1 MNQSANPTI
10 GRFEVES
17 RLGSGTQGQVYL
29 CWDPKLERNV
39 AVKIIHAGSEYDA
52 SDHEEIIDEALLA
65 ARLSHPNVVPIFE
78 AGIHKNS
85 PVLIFEY
92 VDGVPLRQYVKEHG
106 VFSESEALTLMMG
119 IGSGMQCAHAEGVAH
134 LDLSPNNIMVDVENR
149 PRVMDF
155 GLARLVSKTVTNEE
169 DMISGTPRYMS
180 PEHFSS
186 RPLSAATDVFSL
198 GLIFYELL
206 TAKYALDAA
215 TVDAMVGAICKV
227 EVEWSAL
234 ARAKVSAEV
243 IALIRD
249 MLHPDPACRIKDGG
263 EFVAVMQDI
272 FAIKKS
278 EEKGK
283 LTLDFLLRRLKRRP
297 EFPAFSQSII
307 EVNRLTDED
316 SVAGY
321 DKVGA
326 VILRDFSLTN
336 RVMKIANSAFFDRG
350 SEGVKTISQAIA
362 RLGLNL
368 VRMIS
373 NGLMMFDQAEGRDP
387 KLSDALVKSFIT
399 ALLARHLASQT
410 SRRLAEEAFI
420 SGLFHQLG
428 SHLVMFYLEHE
439 AQDVEA
445 LIDSGIEIEQAERQ
459 ILSTTTASLGQAI
472 AASWHF
478 PDSII
483 HCMSKAPKGV
493 IETPGNNQDIVF
505 LTVNFANEICN
516 LVHLEKPDAD
526 VVVDTQRLI
535 ERYSSIYQDD
545 AINLVR
551 LLMAALDK
559 FSQISPAL
567 GINISKSVICNKMRE
582 FNIKFSKKVEFESG
596 SVPA

>member
-1 MNQSANPTI
+1 MSQSANPTI
-10 GRFEVES
+10 GRFEVER
-17 RLGSGTQGQVYL
+17 RLGRGTQGQVYL

-39 AVKIIHAGSEYDA
+39 AVKIIHASSDYDETDRA
-52 SDHEEIIDEALLA
+52 EVIDEARLA

-92 VDGVPLRQYVKEHG
+92 VEGVPLRQYIKDHG

-119 IGSGMQCAHAEGVAH
+119 IGAGMQCAHDQGVAH

-155 GLARLVSKTVTNEE
+155 GLARLVSKTVLNDGE
-169 DMISGTPRYMS
+169 MISGTPRYMS

-186 RPLSAATDVFSL
+186 RPLGAATDVFSL
-198 GLIFYELL
+198 GLIFYELMA
-206 TAKYALDAA
+206 AKHALDAP
-215 TVDAMVGAICKV
+215 TVDAMVGVICKV

-234 ARAKVSAEV
+234 TRAKISPEV

-249 MLHPDPACRIKDGG
+249 MLHPDPVSRIADGG
-263 EFVAVMQDI
+263 EFVTVMQDI
-272 FAIKKS
+272 LAIKKS
-278 EEKGK
+278 EEKGE
-283 LTLDFLLRRLKRRP
+283 LTLEFLLRRLKRRP

-350 SEGVKTISQAIA
+350 SEGVKTISQAIS

-410 SRRLAEEAFI
+410 SKRLAEEAFI

-428 SHLVMFYLEHE
+428 SHLIMFYLEHE
-439 AQDVEA
+439 SEDIQA
-445 LIDSGIEIEQAERQ
+445 LIDSGIDIEQAERR
-459 ILSTTTASLGQAI
+459 ILSTTSASLGQAI
-472 AASWHF
+472 ATTWHF

-483 HCMSKAPKGV
+483 DCMTKIPNGDIAAPA
-493 IETPGNNQDIVF
+493 NNQDIVF
-505 LTVNFANEICN
+505 LTVNFANELCE
-516 LVHLEKPDAD
+516 LVDLAKPGAD
-526 VVVDTQRLI
+526 VVADTERLVA
-535 ERYSSIYQDD
+535 RYRSIYQHD
-545 AINLVR
+545 AMDLVK
-551 LLMAALDK
+551 LLIAALDK

-567 GINISKSVICNKMRE
+567 GINVSKSVICNKIRG
-582 FNIKFSKKVEFESG
+582 FNIEFSNRLIPIPDRL
-596 SVPA
+596 PA

>member
-1 MNQSANPTI
+1 MSQSANPTI

-17 RLGSGTQGQVYL
+17 RLGSGLQGQVYL
-29 CWDPKLERNV
+29 CWDPELERNV
-39 AVKIIHAGSEYDA
+39 AVKIIHAGSDYDENDRA
-52 SDHEEIIDEALLA
+52 EIIDEARLA

-92 VDGVPLRQYVKEHG
+92 VEGVPLRHYAKNHG
-106 VFSESEALTLMMG
+106 AFSESEALTLMMG
-119 IGSGMQCAHAEGVAH
+119 IGAGMQCAHEQGVAH
-134 LDLSPNNIMVDVENR
+134 LDLSPNNIMLDSENR
-149 PRVMDF
+149 PRIMDF
-155 GLARLVSKTVTNEE
+155 GLARLVSKTVTN
-169 DMISGTPRYMS
+169 DGDTISGTPRYMS

-186 RPLSAATDVFSL
+186 QPLSAATDVFSL
-198 GLIFYELL
+198 GLIFYKLL
-206 TAKYALDAA
+206 TAKHALDAP

-227 EVEWSAL
+227 EVDWAAL
-234 ARAKVSAEV
+234 AQAKISAEV

-249 MLHPDPACRIKDGG
+249 MLHPDPTCRIKDGG

-326 VILRDFSLTN
+326 VIMRDFSLTN

-350 SEGVKTISQAIA
+350 SEGVKTVSQAIA

-428 SHLVMFYLEHE
+428 SHLLMFYLEHE

-459 ILSTTTASLGQAI
+459 ILSTTTATLGQAI
-472 AASWHF
+472 ASTWHF

-483 HCMSKAPKGV
+483 DCMSKVPKGV
-493 IETPGNNQDIVF
+493 FSTPENNHDIVF
-505 LTVNFANEICN
+505 LTVNFANEVCS
-516 LVHLEKPDAD
+516 LVHLAKPDAD
-526 VVVDTQRLI
+526 IVADTEILI
-535 ERYSSIYQDD
+535 ERYSSNYQGD
-545 AINLVR
+545 ATDLVR

-567 GINISKSVICNKMRE
+567 GINVSKSVICNKMRD
-582 FNIKFSKKVEFESG
+582 FNVQFSNKLAPTPNSI
-596 SVPA
+596 PA